1 MYDNT
6 NLAVFIY
13 LPQLPPW
20 KKKKKEGG
28 EEGEHSE
35 TALNLPDRLLDFFLW
50 SQKPFQAG
58 TFAKFNP
65 GVSF

>member
-1 MYDNT
+1 MDNT
-6 NLAVFIY
+6 NLAVLPY

-20 KKKKKEGG
+20 EKIRKK
-28 EEGEHSE
+28 HSE
-35 TALNLPDRLLDFFLW
+35 TPLSRPNRLLDFFLL

>member
-1 MYDNT
+1 MYNNT
-6 NLAVFIY
+6 NLAICIY
-13 LPQLPPW
+13 LPQPLPW
-20 KKKKKEGG
+20 GRKIIIIK
-28 EEGEHSE
+28 HSE
-35 TALNLPDRLLDFFLW
+35 TTPSLPDRLLDFFLL